1 MKNIKFSVKFRDL
14 FFVITAIR
22 VIILA
27 LFLDSPMLMLSGILV
42 TTNLWILFPLSMV
55 CSILALMFL
64 VYLVKILLDGTI
76 IKYEFSEDEE

>member
-1 MKNIKFSVKFRDL
+1 MKNIKFSVKFWDL
-14 FFVITAIR
+14 FFVVTAIR
-22 VIILA
+22 IIILA
-27 LFLDSPMLMLSGILV
+27 LFLDSPMVMLSGILA

-55 CSILALMFL
+55 CSMLALMFL